1 MEHRVTSLVPRQDSS
16 SLRNRMDASFFI
28 SRRLRFRRRIVTAS
42 IAVSFLVMIL
52 AVSVSS
58 GFRNEIRKGLST
70 VVGDIQLTPP
80 DQNVLGEASPI
91 EARPDYLPALEQL
104 EGISSIVPVVY
115 RAGIVKN
122 GGNIHGV
129 LFKGIEGGP
138 ASVSSVEIPDSI
150 ALPVSIPS
158 RLAEITSLKCGDR
171 MLTYFVG
178 KNVKMRQFNIV
189 SVHDVLVEADDNLIV
204 LAEMS
209 DLQRLLSWDDD
220 KVSAI
225 EIVLD
230 ASHKDEASMKDI
242 TMDVGTIVNAYS
254 EDSEYPVIATSALS
268 IYPQIFDWLDL
279 IDFNV
284 FFILLLM
291 TIVAGFNMISGL
303 LIMLF
308 ENISTIGLLKALGM
322 TDKAI
327 AKVFLSSS
335 AVLVGKGMLVG
346 NALALIFCMIQGRT
360 GLIPLNPENYFV
372 SSVPVHIDMGWI
384 LAADI
389 ISFLV
394 IMLLLLIP
402 CVFISKVDPADTV
415 RVR

>member
-138 ASVSSVEIPDSI
+138 TSVSSVEISDSI
-150 ALPVSIPS
+150 TLPVSIPS

-346 NALALIFCMIQGRT
+346 NALALIFCLIQGRT